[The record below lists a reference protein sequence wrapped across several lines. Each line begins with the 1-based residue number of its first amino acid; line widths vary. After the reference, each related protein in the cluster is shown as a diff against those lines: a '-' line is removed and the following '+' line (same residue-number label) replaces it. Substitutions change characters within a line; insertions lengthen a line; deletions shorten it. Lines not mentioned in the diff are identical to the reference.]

1 MNIVVT
7 GSLGHISRPLT
18 EELVNKG
25 HNVTVI
31 SSKQERQQEIEVLG
45 AKAAIGTMED
55 ADFLAAAF
63 TGADAVYVMEANNH
77 NTFHDPNFDMIATM
91 NAIASAYKQAIA
103 RAGVKRVVHLS
114 SIGGHTDKG
123 NGMLAFHYNVEG
135 ILGSLPADVSITTL
149 RPVGFYYNMFAFI
162 PAIKA
167 QKAIFQ
173 NYGGDE
179 KEPWVSPLDI
189 AQVAAEELQR
199 PFNGRD
205 VRYIA
210 SDEASPNEVAAIL
223 GEAIGMPK
231 LKWVAIP
238 DEDFKQALQNAGMT
252 PKAAQGFTEMNA
264 GRINGLYE
272 DYHRNRP
279 ALGRVKLRD
288 FAKDFAAA
296 YNQK

>member
-18 EELVNKG
+18 EELVGKG

-31 SSKQERQQEIEVLG
+31 SSKQERQQEIEALG

-55 ADFLAAAF
+55 ADFLATAF

-77 NTFHDPNFDMIATM
+77 NTFHDPNFDLIATM
-91 NAIASAYKQAIA
+91 NDIATAYKQAIA

-123 NGMLAFHYNVEG
+123 NGMLAFHYNVEQ
-135 ILGSLPADVSITTL
+135 ILNSLPADVSITTL

-162 PAIKA
+162 PTIKA

-189 AQVAAEELQR
+189 AQVVAEELQR
-199 PFNGRD
+199 PFKGRD

-223 GEAIGMPK
+223 GEVIGMPE

-238 DEDFKQALQNAGMT
+238 DEDFKQALLNAGMT
-252 PKAAQGFTEMNA
+252 SKAAQGFAEMNA
-264 GRINGLYE
+264 GRMNGLYE
-272 DYHRNRP
+272 DYHKNRP
-279 ALGRVKLRD
+279 ALGKVKLRD
-288 FAKDFAAA
+288 FARDFAAV